1 MWQTD
6 GQCSNL
12 ISKRGKGGERSKNIR
27 SRQITEGH
35 LAVMNFKTIRNDPE
49 FSEISSQT
57 DDKNLNFQ
65 HPSQTKP
72 QFSVAC
78 LTAQLSENAEYDDR
92 TECVLGVGY
101 EGDN

>member
-1 MWQTD
+1 MADRSNRKVALDIKCSHLKLD
-6 GQCSNL
+6 GEVIL
-12 ISKRGKGGERSKNIR
+12 
-27 SRQITEGH
+27 QITEGH
-35 LAVMNFKTIRNDPE
+35 LAVMNFKTIKDDPE